1 MADATLLI
9 GSFDVSTVAHITG
22 WDGLLD
28 AGGPG
33 GDLVEFDFQDGGE
46 WQPGP
51 RPPYPFFVPVA
62 MIGPTPD
69 HIVVQLAALQDLV
82 GVQYTLTRID
92 SAFSATCQGV
102 VTQVSPSWDRP
113 GGTLMRAVLTI
124 TNLSGQ
130 WT

>member
-1 MADATLLI
+1 MAETLLI
-9 GSFDVSTVAHITG
+9 GALDVSTVAHITG
-22 WDGLLD
+22 WDGLLE
-28 AGGPG
+28 AGGPA
-33 GDLVEFDFQDGGE
+33 GDLVSFDFTDGGE
-46 WQPGP
+46 WQPGA

-62 MIGPTPD
+62 MIGPTPGE
-69 HIVVQLAALQDLV
+69 ITTQLGTLQALV
-82 GVQYTLTRID
+82 GVEYTLTRTYLTK
-92 SAFSATCQGV
+92 SATCQGV